1 MVDQS
6 KTHRVHVE
14 EIDGEEKFQEDDN
27 WEETLPNENEE
38 IKE

>member
-1 MVDQS
+1 MVDEC
-6 KTHRVHVE
+6 KTHRVHIE
-14 EIDGEEKFQEDDN
+14 EIDGEEKVGEEP

>member
-1 MVDQS
+1 
-6 KTHRVHVE
+6 VHVE
-14 EIDGEEKFQEDDN
+14 EIDGEDKFNDDEN